1 MGYPHPLYFL
11 NMITKIYKASS
22 IIAVN
27 LSIGSRKLHI
37 KFDSDSNGRGYFIT
51 SEPHLMKA
59 LDEKLKNGSPR
70 YYLAQIID
78 TDKVEEIEQIQDTK
92 TPAKFEVGDIDNI
105 MDAKDYLC
113 DRFEDITRSSLKTKK
128 SIFEAA
134 EAHNII
140 FTKLQ

>member
-1 MGYPHPLYFL
+1 
-11 NMITKIYKASS
+11 
-22 IIAVN
+22 
-27 LSIGSRKLHI
+27 
-37 KFDSDSNGRGYFIT
+37 
-51 SEPHLMKA
+51 MKA

-78 TDKVEEIEQIQDTK
+78 TDKVEEIEQIQDNN
-92 TPAKFEVGDIDNI
+92 TPAKFEVDDIDNI

>member
-1 MGYPHPLYFL
+1 MC
-11 NMITKIYKASS
+11 IYR
-22 IIAVN
+22 
-27 LSIGSRKLHI
+27 GKL
-37 KFDSDSNGRGYFIT
+37 F
-51 SEPHLMKA
+51 
-59 LDEKLKNGSPR
+59 
-70 YYLAQIID
+70 YYLD
-78 TDKVEEIEQIQDTK
+78 FLLNERSD
-92 TPAKFEVGDIDNI
+92 FEVDDIDNI